1 MLRKLEDTGK
11 GFKGYV
17 FFCFS
22 ISDNIFSII
31 VSGFEIVLCS
41 FLELWK
47 HIFFCAAF
55 PFLLLAVAFSI

>member
-1 MLRKLEDTGK
+1 MSHFMLRKLEDTGK

-41 FLELWK
+41 FLQL
-47 HIFFCAAF
+47 
-55 PFLLLAVAFSI
+55 